1 MVRGIKLGDFKTF
14 GYKNEKEFQ
23 FNGKK
28 INIYFY
34 PVKVEEL
41 SSFVFSGDE
50 AKGEKYDWIDLETYL
65 AGNDFITREIL
76 ESQI

>member
-1 MVRGIKLGDFKTF
+1 
-14 GYKNEKEFQ
+14 
-23 FNGKK
+23 
-28 INIYFY
+28 
-34 PVKVEEL
+34 VKVEEL